1 MNPLDVLTPPPTEEE
16 QRIYYNETLKMQGM
30 IGRVSIGKSTVCDG
44 KGVFAEKDFRLNEVI
59 FREKPL
65 ASIQDTINKV
75 KIITLKPLHTLNSYR

>member
-1 MNPLDVLTPPPTEEE
+1 MNPLDVLTPPTEEE
-16 QRIYYNETLKMQGM
+16 QRTYFIETLKLQEM

-59 FREKPL
+59 FCEKPL

-75 KIITLKPLHTLNSYR
+75 NIIEITYTHLI